1 MRPVPVPWQP
11 SLRIEL
17 FPPYVC
23 RKNSICHTLAFGS
36 TCARRNVSD
45 ARRSMT
51 RRRARRPSMPVE
63 VPARPR
69 ANGGTTTEAGTTI
82 NVFPSV
88 SPPAF
93 LSLGVGSALP
103 QEYHAMNRRARK
115 PQKNPGLCECAHALY
130 IPDISTLLL
139 VVVCLVRIH
148 ASFLLRR
155 GDGDYGCVCVVVVK
169 RR

>member
-1 MRPVPVPWQP
+1 
-11 SLRIEL
+11 
-17 FPPYVC
+17 
-23 RKNSICHTLAFGS
+23 
-36 TCARRNVSD
+36 
-45 ARRSMT
+45 
-51 RRRARRPSMPVE
+51 MPVQ

-82 NVFPSV
+82 SVFPSV

-103 QEYHAMNRRARK
+103 QEYYAMNRRARK
-115 PQKNPGLCECAHALY
+115 PQKKPGLCECTHAPY

-155 GDGDYGCVCVVVVK
+155 GDGDVWVCVRCCGEAKVVDREPVTSPPVPAPSPWSDLGSVFGELHGVGADC
-169 RR
+169 RYVVGR